1 MLADDMTLRNRLGL
15 PFLLVLALGLLLAAA
30 CGGDGEEQAIGG
42 LTDPRTVPTATP
54 WTEAPDPIF
63 LEPDALTPIA
73 PENGETDGE
82 GDGTTP
88 VAGECGETYV
98 VQEGDVPFTIA
109 EQCGVSVDDLL
120 QLNGISDPT
129 SLFVGQELQIPQ

>member
-1 MLADDMTLRNRLGL
+1 MTARKAAGPAVFLALS
-15 PFLLVLALGLLLAAA
+15 LGLLLAAA
-30 CGGDGEEQAIGG
+30 CGGGGEDKSVGG

-63 LEPDALTPIA
+63 LDPEALTPVA
-73 PENGETDGE
+73 AEGGDGE
-82 GDGTTP
+82 GDGEAEGTP
-88 VAGECGETYV
+88 TAGECGDTYI
-98 VQEGDVPFTIA
+98 VQSGDAPFSIA

-120 QLNGISDPT
+120 QLNGIDDPT